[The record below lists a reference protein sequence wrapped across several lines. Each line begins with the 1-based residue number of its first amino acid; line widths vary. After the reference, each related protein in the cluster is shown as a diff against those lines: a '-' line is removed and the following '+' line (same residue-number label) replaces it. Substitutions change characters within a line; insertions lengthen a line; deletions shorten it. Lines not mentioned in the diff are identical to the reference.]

1 MSFLLDRRAFLWF
14 VNDHS
19 SLSPTAKSII
29 EDQQSI
35 VCLSS
40 ASIWE
45 MAIKSSLR
53 KLALPES
60 LQQFVETQMSRND
73 FGSLHITAE
82 HAEIVAKLPFPKSGH
97 RDPFDRMIIAQAI
110 CHDLT
115 IISRDAAFG
124 GYPVQGICSRGANR

>member
-1 MSFLLDRRAFLWF
+1 MSFLLDTHAFLWF

-19 SLSPTAKSII
+19 SLSPTAKSTI

-35 VCLSS
+35 VYLSA

-53 KLALPES
+53 KLAVPAS
-60 LQQFVETQMSRND
+60 LQQFVESHMARND
-73 FGSLHITAE
+73 FGILQITAE
-82 HAEIVAKLPFPKSGH
+82 HAETVAKLPFPKSGH

-115 IISRDAAFG
+115 INSRDAAFSD
-124 GYPVQGICSRGANR
+124 YTIQRTW